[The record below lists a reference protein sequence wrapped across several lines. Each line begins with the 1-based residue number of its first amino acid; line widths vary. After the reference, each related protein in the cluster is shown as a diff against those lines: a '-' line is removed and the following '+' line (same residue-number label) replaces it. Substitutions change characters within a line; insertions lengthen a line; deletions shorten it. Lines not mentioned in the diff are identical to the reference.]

1 MIILYREHQMEKI
14 DTKAA
19 EQFYSAVLKLRTMD
33 ECRSFFDDVCTIKEL
48 QDLVQRFQVALLLDE
63 GKNYMEISRQTS
75 VSSATI
81 SRVNRCLVYGDGG
94 YRTVIKRMKDGGSDD

>member
-1 MIILYREHQMEKI
+1 MEKI

-19 EQFYSAVLKLRTMD
+19 EQFYSAVLNLKTVE

-63 GKNYMEISRQTS
+63 GKNYVEISKQTS

-94 YRTVIKRMKDGGSDD
+94 YKTVIDRMKEGTDD

>member
-1 MIILYREHQMEKI
+1 MEKI

-48 QDLVQRFQVALLLDE
+48 QDLVQVALLLDE